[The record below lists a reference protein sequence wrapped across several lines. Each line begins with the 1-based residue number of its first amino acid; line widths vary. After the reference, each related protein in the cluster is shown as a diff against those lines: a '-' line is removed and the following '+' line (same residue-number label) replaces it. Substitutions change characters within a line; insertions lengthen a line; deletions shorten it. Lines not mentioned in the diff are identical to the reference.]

1 MVKRSIVI
9 CVNEAFLFKFISVSL
24 NRAQKVRW
32 NFQMTDT
39 KFQFID
45 WNVSS
50 NTKKWGIYR
59 VSVMHCL
66 SCASSSS
73 DFNVAHKS
81 VFWKQNKTKNNYKK
95 VWAFGHS

>member
-73 DFNVAHKS
+73 DFNVAHKCILKT
-81 VFWKQNKTKNNYKK
+81 KQNKK
-95 VWAFGHS
+95 